1 MKNKDI
7 HHIHSSSLSLS
18 LSLCKFFFLSFFDFS
33 LSRSL
38 THTIFLHLSQMF
50 KANII
55 FAFCCD
61 ENKRWHWRL
70 FSCFRFP
77 FPDFLLHSLTH
88 EWIIQTSSIR
98 CLHAVA
104 DQNYH
109 HKRVVN
115 PNQTEGVWYENK
127 QCQRQL
133 TENIMT
139 RARANPIK
147 ACANPI
153 KACSRFI
160 SQTSL
165 FSWSPFP
172 KLYFCQGFSSLFF
185 FLILSFF
192 YILTFLVTSK

>member
-1 MKNKDI
+1 MKNKYI
-7 HHIHSSSLSLS
+7 HHIHSGSLSLYLSLYLS
-18 LSLCKFFFLSFFDFS
+18 LSICNFSFSRSLIFS

-38 THTIFLHLSQMF
+38 THTIFLHLSQIF

-55 FAFCCD
+55 LQFCSD
-61 ENKRWHWRL
+61 ENKRWHRRL
-70 FSCFRFP
+70 FSCFRFR

-104 DQNYH
+104 NQNYH

-115 PNQTEGVWYENK
+115 PNQAEGVWYENK
-127 QCQRQL
+127 RCQRQL

-147 ACANPI
+147 ACAYSI
-153 KACSRFI
+153 KRSKLARDLFPKLHHSILI
-160 SQTSL
+160 S
-165 FSWSPFP
+165 FP
-172 KLYFCQGFSSLFF
+172 KLYFFRKRTSRASHVSLF
-185 FLILSFF
+185 S
-192 YILTFLVTSK
+192 